1 MELKIARTHK
11 HTHTH
16 WREAVFRGR
25 LASLG
30 PGLDSKKG
38 DRITRA
44 EANLPVQRAHLQ
56 LSLRVFRLCFSLPV
70 SPPRRRQSCRLLAN
84 PPTPRSSD
92 TATRK
97 HTLQTRLL
105 PQVSPADPDD
115 VMRWLTS
122 LAGYVAPIF
131 LILSPVLSYSDQAMA
146 MHRNKS
152 SAGFS
157 LDIPLIMLIA
167 SMFRYVASD

>member
-1 MELKIARTHK
+1 MSSSRQPGHSSTQRLDDVK
-11 HTHTH
+11 HV
-16 WREAVFRGR
+16 ADP
-25 LASLG
+25 A
-30 PGLDSKKG
+30 
-38 DRITRA
+38 
-44 EANLPVQRAHLQ
+44 
-56 LSLRVFRLCFSLPV
+56 LSP
-70 SPPRRRQSCRLLAN
+70 
-84 PPTPRSSD
+84 
-92 TATRK
+92 
-97 HTLQTRLL
+97 
-105 PQVSPADPDD
+105 VSPADPDD

-167 SMFRYVASD
+167 SMFRYGASESSYQMRLLSTLALTIF